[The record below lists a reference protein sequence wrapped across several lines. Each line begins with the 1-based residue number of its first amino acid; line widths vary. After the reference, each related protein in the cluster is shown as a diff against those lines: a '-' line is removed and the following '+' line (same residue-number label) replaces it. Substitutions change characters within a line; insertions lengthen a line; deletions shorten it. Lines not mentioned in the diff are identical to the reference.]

1 MNHYFFSKKK
11 KKITNMMMKKC
22 IATYLKHQEKQFED
36 SSPVS
41 T

>member
-1 MNHYFFSKKK
+1 MDHYFFSKKK
-11 KKITNMMMKKC
+11 KITNMQMKKC
-22 IATYLKHQEKQFED
+22 TATYLKHQEKQFED